1 MAVPPVGQMP
11 EPLRLPHG
19 SVRGAIAIV
28 VAAAYGYALVFQ
40 KTVVPTVLVNAVVVV
55 IAFYFGSHATS
66 TAATVPGQTTPHR
79 PRLFRILLFLGFA
92 GLTAWFLVHDPSL
105 QGIPT
110 ALVAVLEVLG
120 GYILGATA
128 SWLVHRRAHESHGR
142 VRLGTTSIVPRGSP
156 ARRMG
161 LSGMRAA
168 QRVRAGPM
176 LELRTRCRHDRPR
189 SEPHPARATVALYR
203 LRRVERDRSGR

>member
-1 MAVPPVGQMP
+1 MAVPPVGQLP

-40 KTVVPTVLVNAVVVV
+40 KAFVPTVLVNAVVVV

-66 TAATVPGQTTPHR
+66 TAAMVPGQTTPHR

-120 GYILGATA
+120 GYVLGATA
-128 SWLVHRRAHESHGR
+128 SWLVHRRAHESHVRHRLATIFRDVVAAGALGLTAYICFALVTNQQSVFAGR
-142 VRLGTTSIVPRGSP
+142 AEQALSLVVTFYFGS
-156 ARRMG
+156 
-161 LSGMRAA
+161 
-168 QRVRAGPM
+168 RVIG
-176 LELRTRCRHDRPR
+176 H
-189 SEPHPARATVALYR
+189 
-203 LRRVERDRSGR
+203 

>member
-1 MAVPPVGQMP
+1 MAVPPVGQLP

-40 KTVVPTVLVNAVVVV
+40 KAFVPTVLVNAVVVV

-92 GLTAWFLVHDPSL
+92 GLTAWFLVHDPSP

-110 ALVAVLEVLG
+110 ALVAVPGALG
-120 GYILGATA
+120 WYIPAATA
-128 SWLVHRRAHESHGR
+128 AL
-142 VRLGTTSIVPRGSP
+142 
-156 ARRMG
+156 
-161 LSGMRAA
+161 
-168 QRVRAGPM
+168 
-176 LELRTRCRHDRPR
+176 PR
-189 SEPHPARATVALYR
+189 S
-203 LRRVERDRSGR
+203 RRPDQ